1 LRISLAYRLQRHEQ
15 DGEVQG
21 TCGRMRSEVGVKNPD
36 GSFGSYL
43 GTLFS
48 ITKQKEELS
57 VVARERSDAR
67 NEEQAEF
74 TAEQWAAVEA
84 VIRKYKKKPGSLIPV
99 LEEVQ
104 EAVGYLPKPVMQR
117 VALGLRV
124 PFSEVYGVVTFYSFF
139 TMAPKGKHTV
149 RCCQGT
155 ACYVRGGKKILEA
168 LTDTLKIQPGET
180 TPDRNFSLE
189 TVRCLGACGL
199 APVVVVDE
207 DTHRQMKPSKISGV
221 LEAYDK

>member
-1 LRISLAYRLQRHEQ
+1 
-15 DGEVQG
+15 
-21 TCGRMRSEVGVKNPD
+21 
-36 GSFGSYL
+36 
-43 GTLFS
+43 
-48 ITKQKEELS
+48 
-57 VVARERSDAR
+57 VVAREKSDGVLEAQ
-67 NEEQAEF
+67 EEF
-74 TAEQWAAVEA
+74 TAEQWAAVDT
-84 VIRKYKKKPGSLIPV
+84 VMKKYKGKPGSLIPV

-104 EAVGYLPKPVMQR
+104 EAIGYLPKPVMER
-117 VALGLRV
+117 VALGLKV

-139 TMAPKGKHTV
+139 TMAPKGRHTV

-180 TPDRNFSLE
+180 TPDRSFSLE

-221 LEAYDK
+221 LEAYEK

>member
-1 LRISLAYRLQRHEQ
+1 VA
-15 DGEVQG
+15 
-21 TCGRMRSEVGVKNPD
+21 
-36 GSFGSYL
+36 
-43 GTLFS
+43 
-48 ITKQKEELS
+48 
-57 VVARERSDAR
+57 AREKKRGKLETQD
-67 NEEQAEF
+67 EF
-74 TAEQWAAVEA
+74 RAEQWAAVDG
-84 VIRKYKKKPGSLIPV
+84 IIKKYKAKPGSLIPV

-104 EAVGYLPKPVMQR
+104 EAVGYLPKPVMKR

-149 RCCQGT
+149 RCCLGT
-155 ACYVRGGKKILEA
+155 ACYVRGGKKILDS
-168 LTDTLKIQPGET
+168 LTETLKVQPGET
-180 TPDRNFSLE
+180 TPDRAFSLE

-221 LEAYDK
+221 LEAYKK